1 MDLGHQLKRHAMRLW
16 QPHRMLFW
24 LVLAFNG
31 LSSVL
36 AWTLHLADP
45 PGVWRVVLTVLA
57 VSNAVM
63 GWWLLLRLWNDAPVS
78 VPGGVAQDRPDHQQT
93 QEPRQHGQHHA
104 AGDEG
109 AP

>member
-1 MDLGHQLKRHAMRLW
+1 MDFWHRFTLRVGRLW
-16 QPHRMLFW
+16 QPHRLLFW

-36 AWTLHLADP
+36 AWTLHLADL

-57 VSNAVM
+57 LSNAAM

-78 VPGGVAQDRPDHQQT
+78 VPGGVAQHRPDHQQP

-104 AGDEG
+104 AGDER